1 MKATIGLLLFLTVF
15 NAGASAPDLQTL
27 RFSTEQL
34 TFQLQFED
42 GRSQTCEHVLL
53 KHVPWWK
60 VQCGAREFT
69 VDVWLQI
76 HENRSEKF
84 TKLTLMYHASEGVKS
99 SGEKLVQFHNHFTT
113 MIVDQLVWPK
123 KLQSSLDIQNGL
135 AGLKVEVRL

>member
-1 MKATIGLLLFLTVF
+1 MKSLFVVLLVLSGW
-15 NAGASAPDLQTL
+15 NGRASSPDPQTM
-27 RFSTEQL
+27 RFSPDQL
-34 TFQLQFED
+34 TFELQFED
-42 GRSQTCEHVLL
+42 GRLQRCEHVLL

-60 VQCGAREFT
+60 VRCGAREFT

-76 HENRSEKF
+76 HENQSEKL

-99 SGEKLVQFHNHFTT
+99 SGEKLVQFHNHFTS